1 MPDPSPSPASGTF
14 VLVRTDLVRIAFR
27 GDKAAEV
34 VNGLVTNEVQGLAPG
49 EGCYAVAL
57 TPKGKVVAD
66 LRIYRTTDA
75 VLTDATAE
83 AAPGWSGLVKKF
95 VNPRLAK
102 YADETRNCAFLELY
116 GDDVAQLGAQLGVA
130 ATAPWSHQEVT
141 VDAVSFVWAW
151 LPGLTG
157 RPGAALWSATES
169 TNALLD
175 LLHARGVQD
184 GSSEGLEV
192 WRVLGGRPR
201 WGADMDDTMLSQEA
215 NMDDLQAI
223 SYTKGCYTGQEF
235 VARLHYRGHVNR
247 YLRGLRLSGPVP
259 RGATVVSPD
268 GATVGDVRSSVES
281 ATEGAIALALIRREV
296 ADGAEVRVQ
305 LGERDVAATVVA
317 LPFVR

>member
-1 MPDPSPSPASGTF
+1 MPDPAATPARTF
-14 VLVRTDLVRIAFR
+14 VHVRTDLVRIAFR

-34 VNGLVTNEVQGLAPG
+34 VNGLVTNEVQALTPG

-83 AAPGWSGLVKKF
+83 AAPGWSALVKKF

-102 YADETRNCAFLELY
+102 YTDETSGCAFLELY
-116 GDDVAQLGAQLGVA
+116 GDEVAQVGTRLGVA
-130 ATAPWSHQEVT
+130 TPTSWRHHEVT
-141 VDAVSFVWAW
+141 LAGRSCVWAW
-151 LPGLTG
+151 LPGLAG
-157 RPGAALWSATES
+157 RPGAVLWCASDAVSAV
-169 TNALLD
+169 LD
-175 LLHARGVQD
+175 AFYNFGVQD

-192 WRVLGGRPR
+192 WRVRGGRPR
-201 WGADMDDTMLSQEA
+201 WGIDMDDTMLSQEA
-215 NMDDLQAI
+215 NMDELQAI

-247 YLRGLRLSGPVP
+247 YLRGLRLSAPVP
-259 RGATVVSPD
+259 RGSTVVAAD
-268 GATVGDVRSSVES
+268 GTTVGDVRSSVES
-281 ATEGAIALALIRREV
+281 AGEGAIALALVRREV
-296 ADGAEVRVQ
+296 ADGAAVQVQ
-305 LGERDVAATVVA
+305 LGDRAVAATVTE

>member
-1 MPDPSPSPASGTF
+1 
-14 VLVRTDLVRIAFR
+14 
-27 GDKAAEV
+27 
-34 VNGLVTNEVQGLAPG
+34 
-49 EGCYAVAL
+49 
-57 TPKGKVVAD
+57 
-66 LRIYRTTDA
+66 
-75 VLTDATAE
+75 
-83 AAPGWSGLVKKF
+83 
-95 VNPRLAK
+95 
-102 YADETRNCAFLELY
+102 
-116 GDDVAQLGAQLGVA
+116 
-130 ATAPWSHQEVT
+130 
-141 VDAVSFVWAW
+141 
-151 LPGLTG
+151 
-157 RPGAALWSATES
+157 
-169 TNALLD
+169 
-175 LLHARGVQD
+175 
-184 GSSEGLEV
+184 
-192 WRVLGGRPR
+192 
-201 WGADMDDTMLSQEA
+201 MDDTMLSQEA